1 MDNNIY
7 DNSVALH
14 FDISTRNP
22 ALRLLSEDIWNATC
36 PGMDKYGGKRAI
48 KEFTFLKIVIFN
60 LHKMWSCKLAEYIG
74 YSRNRN
80 NYTNASRYNKDFIS
94 FAAMDNVTKRLIAH
108 EIVEHKMGVQL
119 EGFRRCS
126 RMKASQ
132 WLIDMF
138 ERISDTDFTGRV
150 AQELPRIESEYES
163 IDQSVENDMGEV
175 IVLKAPNQ
183 TSWKLNKK
191 GKMCKVKISGKKL
204 EYEDHAE
211 TDRMR
216 KVVEDYNLL
225 LQAADISLHP
235 DAEDDPEYK
244 PVDLDRKRA
253 QRIFN
258 NGEWEYGGRF
268 YGCWWQQTKKDLRK
282 YITLDGQSTTEID
295 YSSHHIVILYSYN
308 GIDYYADYNG
318 YSDPYTLD
326 GYDGRDDV
334 REFFKVVL
342 LACLNS
348 KNALGAESAIRMKV
362 RLDEIELPE
371 DVDIATAISEFEQK
385 HQAISEYLYSGVGMR
400 LQFADAEIAES
411 IIIELVSQGIPVL
424 SVHDSFIC
432 KDEHVDLVNKTM
444 EQKLQ
449 EYMLDFEVTPHLKY
463 THR

>member
-22 ALRLLSEDIWNATC
+22 ALRLLSEDIWNAIC
-36 PGMDKYGGKRAI
+36 PGMDKYSGKRAI
-48 KEFTFLKIVIFN
+48 KEFTFLKILIFN
-60 LHKMWSCKLAEYIG
+60 LHKVWSRKLAEYVG

-138 ERISDTDFTGRV
+138 ERISDTDFAGRV

-175 IVLKAPNQ
+175 IVLKAPNE

-204 EYEDHAE
+204 EYEDHTE
-211 TDRMR
+211 TERMR
-216 KVVEDYNLL
+216 QVVQDYNLL

-244 PVDLDRKRA
+244 LSP
-253 QRIFN
+253 
-258 NGEWEYGGRF
+258 
-268 YGCWWQQTKKDLRK
+268 
-282 YITLDGQSTTEID
+282 TT
-295 YSSHHIVILYSYN
+295 
-308 GIDYYADYNG
+308 
-318 YSDPYTLD
+318 
-326 GYDGRDDV
+326 
-334 REFFKVVL
+334 
-342 LACLNS
+342 
-348 KNALGAESAIRMKV
+348 
-362 RLDEIELPE
+362 
-371 DVDIATAISEFEQK
+371 
-385 HQAISEYLYSGVGMR
+385 
-400 LQFADAEIAES
+400 
-411 IIIELVSQGIPVL
+411 
-424 SVHDSFIC
+424 
-432 KDEHVDLVNKTM
+432 
-444 EQKLQ
+444 
-449 EYMLDFEVTPHLKY
+449 
-463 THR
+463 